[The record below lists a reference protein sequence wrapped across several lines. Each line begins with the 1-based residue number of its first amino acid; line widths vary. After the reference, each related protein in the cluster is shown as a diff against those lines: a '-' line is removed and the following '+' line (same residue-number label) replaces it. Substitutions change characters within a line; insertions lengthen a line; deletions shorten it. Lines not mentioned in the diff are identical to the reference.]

1 MNMVFCYYFIFW
13 AALPPTIY
21 LLINKWAPIPQYIQY
36 HVFLLNNINLHSY
49 IFMNKENKIE
59 DIIKMCEA
67 AISKQT
73 LKNKKGGFGYDDY
86 TDGRIIGGASLAR
99 NILKLIKS

>member
-1 MNMVFCYYFIFW
+1 
-13 AALPPTIY
+13 
-21 LLINKWAPIPQYIQY
+21 
-36 HVFLLNNINLHSY
+36 
-49 IFMNKENKIE
+49 MNKPDKLLE
-59 DIIKMCEA
+59 IIKLCES

-99 NILKLIKS
+99 NIIKLIKSTS